1 MLMFIFHSQIAVLD
15 TLAQLGCD
23 PSVKDSVSSTPMHVA
38 AGEGHIEAI
47 LKLVAL
53 VSNAVLALFTQVHHM
68 QKQTAC
74 VVCQSQLD
82 VVNSMHSAMQCCRQ
96 NASLPHAQQS
106 RAMLCHA
113 CRSLH
118 NDNVVRLHVSHS

>member
-1 MLMFIFHSQIAVLD
+1 MLFAFNHHHSWAHAFLTHVSITLFASCHGHLQIAVLD

-53 VSNAVLALFTQVHHM
+53 VRAITQSFFGSELCRCTASLRLTRRMHAVAYVLQPSCS
-68 QKQTAC
+68 AC
-74 VVCQSQLD
+74 
-82 VVNSMHSAMQCCRQ
+82 MHS
-96 NASLPHAQQS
+96 LETIP
-106 RAMLCHA
+106 
-113 CRSLH
+113 
-118 NDNVVRLHVSHS
+118 

>member
-1 MLMFIFHSQIAVLD
+1 MLMFILHLQIAVLD

-53 VSNAVLALFTQVHHM
+53 VSSAVLALLTPLHQM
-68 QKQTAC
+68 QRQIAC
-74 VVCQSQLD
+74 VAGQ
-82 VVNSMHSAMQCCRQ
+82 HRK
-96 NASLPHAQQS
+96 ASGIL
-106 RAMLCHA
+106 
-113 CRSLH
+113 
-118 NDNVVRLHVSHS
+118 VR

>member
-1 MLMFIFHSQIAVLD
+1 MQIAVLD

-53 VSNAVLALFTQVHHM
+53 VSNAVLALSTQLHHI
-68 QKQTAC
+68 QKQSAC
-74 VVCQSQLD
+74 VVCQYCTSNGLAVTRRCEQPAL
-82 VVNSMHSAMQCCRQ
+82 CY
-96 NASLPHAQQS
+96 
-106 RAMLCHA
+106 AMLHKACKSATCTIVKSHA
-113 CRSLH
+113 LSCLLERAQ
-118 NDNVVRLHVSHS
+118 